1 MRLYERQNGL
11 LSKNN
16 IQNFLENLNGYK
28 AMDKE
33 KKLYRV
39 DFFEDNI
46 QAKVTKFPICLWKSC
61 YKN

>member
-46 QAKVTKFPICLWKSC
+46 QAKVTKFPICL
-61 YKN
+61 